1 MNEWEWQLLE
11 GKTPLDHLEISGVEV
26 RTGSRVR
33 LRPRKGGDVMD
44 IALAGQIATIECI
57 EQDYDGRQ
65 HMCVVLD
72 NDPGKDMGLL
82 RQPGH
87 RFFFDAEEVE
97 PLSPDEF
104 LPATAVQKPSV
115 LVAGIGNIFLGD
127 DGFGVEVVRRLA
139 SLKLP
144 ETVRVADFGIRGFDL
159 AYALQDGYETTILVD
174 ACPHGEAPGTLYV
187 IEPDL
192 KVLDDPAAPQPAIE
206 AHAKN
211 PVTALRTARAM
222 NIEVKNVL
230 VVGCEPDTLGGEE
243 GQMGLSAAVEAAV
256 DEAVKLVVLISK
268 FWTSVNRFL
277 EISCVQG
284 DAVAIENGNEEVI
297 GTLFC

>member
-11 GKTPLDHLEISGVEV
+11 EKTAVDHLEISGIEV

-44 IALAGQIATIECI
+44 IALAGQVATIECI
-57 EQDYDGRQ
+57 EQDYEGKS
-65 HMCVVLD
+65 HVCVVLD

-97 PLSPDEF
+97 PLSQNEAIQV
-104 LPATAVQKPSV
+104 PAAQKPSI

-127 DGFGVEVVRRLA
+127 DAFGVEVVRRLA
-139 SLKLP
+139 GLSLP
-144 ETVRVADFGIRGFDL
+144 ASVRVSDFGIRGFDL

-174 ACPHGEAPGTLYV
+174 ACPHGQAPGTISV

-192 KVLDDPAAPQPAIE
+192 RGLDDPE
-206 AHAKN
+206 AHATVEAHAMN
-211 PVTALRTARAM
+211 PMNVLRMARAM

-230 VVGCEPDTLGGEE
+230 LVGCEPETLGGEE
-243 GQMGLSAAVEAAV
+243 GQMGLSAPVEAAV
-256 DEAVKLVVLISK
+256 DPAVTLVESIIHRLLNRDGPDPKL
-268 FWTSVNRFL
+268 
-277 EISCVQG
+277 G
-284 DAVAIENGNEEVI
+284 
-297 GTLFC
+297 

>member
-11 GKTPLDHLEISGVEV
+11 EKMPLDHLEISGIEV
-26 RTGSRVR
+26 RSGSRVR

-57 EQDYDGRQ
+57 EQDYGGKC
-65 HMCVVLD
+65 HVCVVLD
-72 NDPGKDMGLL
+72 NDPGRDMGLL

-97 PLSPDEF
+97 PLSDEEVRE
-104 LPATAVQKPSV
+104 LKPAQKPSI

-127 DGFGVEVVRRLA
+127 DAFGAEVARRMAGLDLPA
-139 SLKLP
+139 S
-144 ETVRVADFGIRGFDL
+144 VRVADFGIRGFDL

-192 KVLDDPAAPQPAIE
+192 KALDGPDAAPATVD
-206 AHAKN
+206 AHAMN
-211 PVTALRTARAM
+211 PMNVLRMAKAM
-222 NIEVKNVL
+222 NIEIKNVL
-230 VVGCEPDTLGGEE
+230 LVGCEPETLGGEE
-243 GQMGLSAAVEAAV
+243 GQMGLSAPVEAAV
-256 DEAVKLVVLISK
+256 DEAVKLVASL
-268 FWTSVNRFL
+268 VNRIL
-277 EISCVQG
+277 
-284 DAVAIENGNEEVI
+284 NGNGPDPGAAPNMV
-297 GTLFC
+297 

>member
-11 GKTPLDHLEISGVEV
+11 EKTPLDHFEIGGIEV
-26 RTGSRVR
+26 RAGNRVR

-57 EQDYDGRQ
+57 EQDYEGKC
-65 HMCVVLD
+65 HVCVVLD
-72 NDPGKDMGLL
+72 NDPGRDMGLL

-97 PLSPDEF
+97 PLSEDEARE
-104 LPATAVQKPSV
+104 LKPAQRPRI

-127 DGFGVEVVRRLA
+127 DAFGVEVARRMAGLELPA
-139 SLKLP
+139 S
-144 ETVRVADFGIRGFDL
+144 VRVADFGIRGFDL

-187 IEPDL
+187 IAPGLKALDGPD
-192 KVLDDPAAPQPAIE
+192 AAPATVE
-206 AHAKN
+206 AHAMN
-211 PVTALRTARAM
+211 PMNVLRMAKAM

-230 VVGCEPDTLGGEE
+230 LVGCEPETLGGEE
-243 GQMGLSAAVEAAV
+243 GQMGLSAPVESAV
-256 DEAVKLVVLISK
+256 DEAVKLVESL
-268 FWTSVNRFL
+268 VNRIL
-277 EISCVQG
+277 
-284 DAVAIENGNEEVI
+284 NGNGPDPGAVPNI
-297 GTLFC
+297 V